1 MADDCLL
8 RLVGSISWTPEFVL
22 KRYVLSGIQDAP
34 QEPLIADSIDF
45 VVNQV
50 HFSKPRT
57 LFSSYRPTFCI
68 FSFFSL
74 HILAVRLEE
83 LVLRLRRF
91 PGLGPDVSAIPF
103 GKLSTGNRR
112 Y

>member
-8 RLVGSISWTPEFVL
+8 LLAGSISWTPEFVL

-50 HFSKPRT
+50 HFSKPHT
-57 LFSSYRPTFCI
+57 LLSSYWPTFCI
-68 FSFFSL
+68 FSFF
-74 HILAVRLEE
+74 
-83 LVLRLRRF
+83 
-91 PGLGPDVSAIPF
+91 P
-103 GKLSTGNRR
+103 STLWL
-112 Y
+112 

>member
-50 HFSKPRT
+50 HFSKPH
-57 LFSSYRPTFCI
+57 TFCPVTGLP
-68 FSFFSL
+68 FASFLF
-74 HILAVRLEE
+74 
-83 LVLRLRRF
+83 F
-91 PGLGPDVSAIPF
+91 P
-103 GKLSTGNRR
+103 STSWL
-112 Y
+112 

>member
-45 VVNQV
+45 VVNQEILELYTEGC
-50 HFSKPRT
+50 H
-57 LFSSYRPTFCI
+57 
-68 FSFFSL
+68 L
-74 HILAVRLEE
+74 HSWSHCQEKSWHHA
-83 LVLRLRRF
+83 
-91 PGLGPDVSAIPF
+91 
-103 GKLSTGNRR
+103 
-112 Y
+112 